1 MESTHR
7 ERVLPSG
14 NHRIVGCRDAKDDRA
29 QPVGRHP
36 RTGIRRDPAQLH
48 RGLSPHRVPRP
59 APTRVETNLSLLQQ
73 DILNALSRTG
83 ATSISELM
91 AELPPS
97 TSLRTVRENLQRLKD
112 LGLVTLDGR
121 TRAARWSLSGGRIR
135 EFR

>member
-1 MESTHR
+1 MIELNQSAGIPAPEFVAT
-7 ERVLPSG
+7 
-14 NHRIVGCRDAKDDRA
+14 
-29 QPVGRHP
+29 RHSFTVVFRP
-36 RTGIRRDPAQLH
+36 T
-48 RGLSPHRVPRP
+48 VYP